1 MTANKAAPLM
11 TVDVAVPILQKRA
24 DWLGKRLEAAEATG
38 KVLAYDRLELYALQ
52 IAIETL
58 EKTANSGDKDPS
70 AESTPTPQLRT
81 VTATTPS

>member
-38 KVLAYDRLELYALQ
+38 KVLAYDRLEL
-52 IAIETL
+52 
-58 EKTANSGDKDPS
+58 
-70 AESTPTPQLRT
+70 
-81 VTATTPS
+81 